1 MAKKKVTKKKTVK
14 KAVRTKPKP
23 RTTTTRKTASKK
35 KAATKAKP
43 KPARKKP
50 AATKKSAAAKK
61 TKPAGKAAMTRKTTV
76 KKKAAPKNT
85 APKKTTANIASTK
98 SPQAASLGRPRVPAD
113 ARLDIVFQKDYQA
126 REIFDF
132 LEVTTVRELER
143 FGADEIIRRLTSPMI
158 QTVGRIRKALAVAN
172 RSLVGDQ
179 KFAKDFQK
187 QFKLGK

>member
-14 KAVRTKPKP
+14 KAVRTKTKP

-35 KAATKAKP
+35 KAATKT

-50 AATKKSAAAKK
+50 AATKKPAAAKK
-61 TKPAGKAAMTRKTTV
+61 TKPAGKATVTRKTTV
-76 KKKAAPKNT
+76 KKKATPKKT
-85 APKKTTANIASTK
+85 APKKTTANIASKK

-132 LEVTTVRELER
+132 LGVTTVRELER

-179 KFAKDFQK
+179 KFAQDFQK